1 MVNFYAP
8 FVLSSFCVSFF
19 SASPSRDDNAAV
31 HLSFNILFRFL
42 NFVLAEDKPE
52 TEGDA
57 ERDI

>member
-8 FVLSSFCVSFF
+8 FVLSSFCILF
-19 SASPSRDDNAAV
+19 SASPSRDDNAV

-42 NFVLAEDKPE
+42 NFVLVEDKPE
-52 TEGDA
+52 TERREA